1 MLKNRNILIE
11 QYAVYQQLKIISCST
26 KDSLGKKNDF
36 HFSQNYRVRKNG
48 KHSAFDVNYLNWER
62 DIFACTL
69 NSPSTTHG

>member
-1 MLKNRNILIE
+1 MLKNPNILIE

-48 KHSAFDVNYLNWER
+48 RENGV
-62 DIFACTL
+62 
-69 NSPSTTHG
+69 